1 MKLYVTYVFLCPRLS
16 TMSHLP
22 NSSYFRIH
30 TPRTLMIQLRSRDA
44 KMLRTRSTSLLRYL
58 CHRTSNL
65 EAPGSIG
72 RPQYHWPRVIM
83 ASRCLIL
90 SLDRISFLTP
100 LLLSGSLI
108 YLQAIMAMYHTFS
121 NHTTAWESADLQ
133 CFKFPLT
140 VCVFIYRSLETV
152 YTIYAVWTRTP

>member
-1 MKLYVTYVFLCPRLS
+1 MHANDHYRMKGRLRRRHCPGGHRYDEVVCNLRVSVPALVYYVSFA
-16 TMSHLP
+16 
-22 NSSYFRIH
+22 NFFF
-30 TPRTLMIQLRSRDA
+30 
-44 KMLRTRSTSLLRYL
+44 RYL